1 MNVLLVSTSD
11 TEGGAAI
18 AAYRLHQGLQ
28 RSGILSQMLVQT
40 QSSDDSTVLS
50 PRPNFRRDF
59 ARLRSSLDFLPLKF
73 YPQRQPTPFSCQWL
87 PDWLASKT
95 AQLAPDIVNLHW
107 IGGGFVKIETLAR
120 LTQPLVW
127 TLHDMWAFT
136 GGCHYSQDCD
146 RYTVSCGTC
155 PQLGSHQHR
164 DLSHWL
170 WHRKA
175 RAWKQLNLT
184 VVTPSQWLARC
195 ARSSSLFQE
204 SRIEVISYGIDTEIY
219 RPIDQPIARNLL
231 KLPQDRKIILFSA
244 FNTTKDPRKGFAQLE
259 AALRLISQ
267 TSWGEHISLLVC
279 GSSKPPQGIELEVPI
294 HFLGRLNDDISIA
307 LAYSAADLFVAP
319 SMQDN
324 LPNTVM
330 ESLACGTP
338 CVAFKVGGMP
348 DLIDHQVNGYLAKP
362 FEVDDLA
369 QGIIW
374 ILEKLKQE
382 TFLRQAAREKVER
395 EFCLELQAKR
405 YMALFEELL
414 SNPGDR

>member
-1 MNVLLVSTSD
+1 
-11 TEGGAAI
+11 
-18 AAYRLHQGLQ
+18 
-28 RSGILSQMLVQT
+28 
-40 QSSDDSTVLS
+40 
-50 PRPNFRRDF
+50 
-59 ARLRSSLDFLPLKF
+59 
-73 YPQRQPTPFSCQWL
+73 
-87 PDWLASKT
+87 
-95 AQLAPDIVNLHW
+95 
-107 IGGGFVKIETLAR
+107 
-120 LTQPLVW
+120 
-127 TLHDMWAFT
+127 
-136 GGCHYSQDCD
+136 
-146 RYTVSCGTC
+146 
-155 PQLGSHQHR
+155 
-164 DLSHWL
+164 
-170 WHRKA
+170 
-175 RAWKQLNLT
+175 
-184 VVTPSQWLARC
+184 
-195 ARSSSLFQE
+195 LFQE
-204 SRIEVISYGIDTEIY
+204 SRIEVIPYGIDTEIY